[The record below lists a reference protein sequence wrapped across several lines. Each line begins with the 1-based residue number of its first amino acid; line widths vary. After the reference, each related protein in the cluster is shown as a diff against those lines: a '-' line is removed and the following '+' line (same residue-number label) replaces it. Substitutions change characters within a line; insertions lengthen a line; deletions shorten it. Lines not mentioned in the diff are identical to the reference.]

1 MAIAVILFFT
11 PPPQLRIP
19 FLACFHQLRGFFHT
33 RPSVAGLRFGTPLLA
48 VSLPSGTPY
57 RLRGFFSRP
66 PISCGSPL
74 RHTSTGCKSSFGH
87 ALPTAGFFFTP
98 AHQLRVSASAHL
110 YWLPVFLRA
119 QLAGC
124 GFSFTPAHQ
133 LRVSASAHLYWL
145 PVFLRAQLAG
155 CGVSS
160 RPPISCGSSPRHT
173 STGCKS
179 SLGHTLPAAG
189 FFRMPAVCQDTITYS
204 GSVLWINTS

>member
-74 RHTSTGCKSSFGH
+74 PHTSTGCQSSFGH
-87 ALPTAGFFFTP
+87 NLPA
-98 AHQLRVSASAHL
+98 AD
-110 YWLPVFLRA
+110 FL
-119 QLAGC
+119 
-124 GFSFTPAHQ
+124 SH
-133 LRVSASAHLYWL
+133 
-145 PVFLRAQLAG
+145 
-155 CGVSS
+155 
-160 RPPISCGSSPRHT
+160 PPISCGSPLPHT
-173 STGCKS
+173 STGCQS
-179 SLGHTLPAAG
+179 SFGHNLPAAG
-189 FFRMPAVCQDTITYS
+189 FLHAHPSVAGLRLGTPLLAVSLPS
-204 GSVLWINTS
+204 GTPCRLRGFFVCLQYVKTP

>member
-74 RHTSTGCKSSFGH
+74 PHTSTGCQSSFGH
-87 ALPTAGFFFTP
+87 N
-98 AHQLRVSASAHL
+98 
-110 YWLPVFLRA
+110 
-119 QLAGC
+119 
-124 GFSFTPAHQ
+124 
-133 LRVSASAHLYWL
+133 
-145 PVFLRAQLAG
+145 
-155 CGVSS
+155 
-160 RPPISCGSSPRHT
+160 
-173 STGCKS
+173 
-179 SLGHTLPAAG
+179 LPAAG
-189 FFRMPAVCQDTITYS
+189 FLHAHPSVAGLRLGTPLLAVSLPS
-204 GSVLWINTS
+204 GTPCRLRGFFVCLQYVKTP